1 MSGYVSYAPYSLGPN
16 LTYGEKVEMVTRM
29 CKSGLWPKS
38 ECEKYIVELE
48 KEKRFLQTSVK
59 NAQAI
64 SSAIGRATPSSNLEG
79 NLDKARRQ
87 EEARRA
93 AEDTYWESELE
104 KEFAKLDRE
113 NPKSCKKNKDG
124 KCTIMGGK
132 AKRKSCKAL
141 KKSKKRKSKGT
152 KRSRY

>member
-64 SSAIGRATPSSNLEG
+64 SKSIQSANPSANLEG

-93 AEDTYWESELE
+93 AEDKDNAYWEAELE
-104 KEFAKLDRE
+104 KEFAMLDA
-113 NPKSCKKNKDG
+113 KSCKKDKNG

-132 AKRKSCKAL
+132 RRS
-141 KKSKKRKSKGT
+141 KKSKKYGKKGKSKGT
-152 KRSRY
+152 KKRRI